1 MDFIDEVR
9 TRSGRFASRVEHLDT
24 EEATKNSLVLPF
36 IQMMGYSIFDPTEV
50 VPEFT
55 ADVGTKK
62 GEKVDYALM
71 QDGKPAVLI
80 ECKRYGSNLNEEDMS
95 QLLRYFT
102 VTDAR
107 FGILTDGIIY
117 RFFSDL
123 DQPNM
128 MDPKPFFEF
137 NMLDFTEPQ
146 VEELKRFTKSAFD
159 MSEIVDAAREL
170 KYTTDI
176 KRVLAEELASPSE
189 DFVGFIIRRVYEG
202 RVTRPVREMFSSLAH
217 QAFTQFINDRIN
229 DRLKS
234 ALERE
239 GEPEKPSEEQAP
251 PEPEVSQE
259 DEEPEITP
267 LELESFTII
276 KAILR
281 DTIDVRRLQLYPGM
295 RFATVYLYESGDK
308 NDAGRL
314 FCRLLFKT
322 SNLRINLPDR
332 PFGTNDPLD
341 DIDSLF
347 DYGDRLRD
355 AVKAIEAGEDP
366 VTEPAEE

>member
-9 TRSGRFASRVEHLDT
+9 TRSGRFANRVEHLNT

-36 IQMMGYSIFDPTEV
+36 IEMMGYSIFDPTEV

-55 ADVGTKK
+55 ADVGTKR

-71 QDGKPAVLI
+71 WDGRPAILI

-107 FGILTDGIIY
+107 FGILTDGITY

-128 MDPKPFFEF
+128 MDPKPFFVF
-137 NMLDFTEPQ
+137 NMLDFTEAQ

-159 MSEIVDAAREL
+159 MTEIVDAAREL
-170 KYTTDI
+170 KYTTEI
-176 KRVLAEELASPSE
+176 KRVLAEELASPSD
-189 DFVGFIIRRVYEG
+189 DFVGFIVRRVYEG

-234 ALERE
+234 ALERGDE
-239 GEPEKPSEEQAP
+239 NEKPSEEQAQ
-251 PEPEVSQE
+251 PEPE
-259 DEEPEITP
+259 EPEEGEPEVTA
-267 LELESFTII
+267 LELEAFS
-276 KAILR
+276 L
-281 DTIDVRRLQLYPGM
+281 
-295 RFATVYLYESGDK
+295 SS
-308 NDAGRL
+308 RL
-314 FCRLLFKT
+314 FSERT
-322 SNLRINLPDR
+322 
-332 PFGTNDPLD
+332 
-341 DIDSLF
+341 
-347 DYGDRLRD
+347 
-355 AVKAIEAGEDP
+355 
-366 VTEPAEE
+366 